1 MFISIPEEFFV
12 PVLFSERFTLNLENN
27 NMEYDT
33 EKEDIIK
40 ARYRS
45 SGEEIVP
52 SPVTG
57 VKSGKGP
64 VPGQIEDMTKYPTEE
79 SEEKEKVEKEI
90 NLDKANDE
98 QMLSEADEE
107 YIHSKAVEE

>member
-12 PVLFSERFTLNLENN
+12 PVLFSDRFTLNLENN

-33 EKEDIIK
+33 EKENIITS
-40 ARYRS
+40 RYRS
-45 SGEEIVP
+45 SGANIVP
-52 SPVTG
+52 TPA
-57 VKSGKGP
+57 KGP

-98 QMLSEADEE
+98 EMLSEADEE
-107 YIHSKAVEE
+107 YIHSKAVEG

>member
-12 PVLFSERFTLNLENN
+12 PVLFSDRFTLNLENN

-33 EKEDIIK
+33 EKKNIIT
-40 ARYRS
+40 ARYRAA
-45 SGEEIVP
+45 EEDIVP
-52 SPVTG
+52 TPTTG
-57 VKSGKGP
+57 VTWDKGP
-64 VPGQIEDMTKYPTEE
+64 VPGQIEDMNKYPTEE

-90 NLDKANDE
+90 ELDKANDE

>member
-12 PVLFSERFTLNLENN
+12 PVLFSDRFALNLENN

-33 EKEDIIK
+33 EKENIITS
-40 ARYRS
+40 RYRS
-45 SGEEIVP
+45 SGANIVP
-52 SPVTG
+52 TPAKVST
-57 VKSGKGP
+57 SAKGP

-98 QMLSEADEE
+98 EMLSEADEE
-107 YIHSKAVEE
+107 YIHSKAVEG